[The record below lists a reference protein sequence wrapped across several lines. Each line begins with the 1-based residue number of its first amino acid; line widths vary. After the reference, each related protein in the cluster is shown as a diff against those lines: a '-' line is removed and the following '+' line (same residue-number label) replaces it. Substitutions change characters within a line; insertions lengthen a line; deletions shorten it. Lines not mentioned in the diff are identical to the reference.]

1 MMAKQKQ
8 EEPKKQVVEPKE
20 NIYDLAEQLGLKKE
34 HVESGMKSNPA
45 KTADMITKAYAFK
58 FKGK

>member
-8 EEPKKQVVEPKE
+8 EEPKKQVVETKE
-20 NIYDLAEQLGLKKE
+20 NIYDLAEKLGLKRE
-34 HVESGMKSNPA
+34 NVEEGMKKNPE
-45 KTADMITKAYAFK
+45 KTAEMIEKAYAFK